1 MCVTSGRCTLLTT
14 THLKS
19 HQCSSI
25 SAKITTQEFF
35 FFTEAKK
42 AHNSSTK
49 NEERA
54 TETEALS
61 ETKQSQRSAHTMERS
76 CPFFLAMH
84 RKQPHPSGCEST
96 RHHSTNTAHTEEV
109 IPVQKQMHTAS
120 SSSDV
125 KTTCRSLRFHPRAT
139 RRVSFL
145 VVRKTSTATFT
156 QRHHCNST

>member
-1 MCVTSGRCTLLTT
+1 MCVIFFSSFSFLLDRVLSRVCVKSGGCTLLTT

-19 HQCSSI
+19 HQRSYI

-61 ETKQSQRSAHTMERS
+61 KTKQSQRSAHTMRRS
-76 CPFFLAMH
+76 CPFFFSRRTGNNRIQWDAKALATT
-84 RKQPHPSGCEST
+84 QQTPHTLKE
-96 RHHSTNTAHTEEV
+96 
-109 IPVQKQMHTAS
+109 
-120 SSSDV
+120 
-125 KTTCRSLRFHPRAT
+125 
-139 RRVSFL
+139 SFL
-145 VVRKTSTATFT
+145 YKNRCT
-156 QRHHCNST
+156 QRCRPAM